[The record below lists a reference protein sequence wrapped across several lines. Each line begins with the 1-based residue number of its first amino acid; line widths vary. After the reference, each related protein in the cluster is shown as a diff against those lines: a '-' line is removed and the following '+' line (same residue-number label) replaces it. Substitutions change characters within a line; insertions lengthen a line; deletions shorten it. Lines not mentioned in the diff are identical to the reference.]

1 MYLKLKTISEV
12 LVAANRGIRVNIN
25 HAQSDEE
32 LLNSRLQV
40 STHSSVSEAV

>member
-25 HAQSDEE
+25 HAQTDEE